1 MPLMR
6 KTLAKYGAKIPTAR
20 STGAKTAPQEKEAAA
35 QPAGTAA
42 KAAPAARKGAGSK
55 R

>member
-20 STGAKTAPQEKEAAA
+20 STGAKTAPQEKEAA